1 MMLVLSG
8 AAAAGSEG
16 LDERID
22 IDLEKADV
30 GETLQ
35 SFGKVL
41 QADEIL
47 IDPRLAGTVSIRLES
62 VRVRTV
68 LTALCESVGC
78 EWSLENGVF
87 RAEAVAGTPEAPAGL
102 DEKID
107 LDLADAPARQ
117 VLESFGR
124 ILRVGVKM
132 DEGIGGTISVE
143 LHGIPTREAL
153 DRACELA
160 GCRWELVE
168 GPDGPVL
175 RIEAR

>member
-1 MMLVLSG
+1 MLMLSG
-8 AAAAGSEG
+8 AAWAGSEG

-30 GETLQ
+30 RQTLE

-41 QADEIL
+41 QVDEVL
-47 IDPRLAGTVSIRLES
+47 IDPELAGTVSIRLES

-68 LTALCESVGC
+68 LAALCDSIGC
-78 EWSLENGVF
+78 EWSLEDGVF
-87 RAEAVAGTPEAPAGL
+87 RVEAVAREAASPAGL

-124 ILRVGVKM
+124 ILRAEVEI

-143 LHGIPTREAL
+143 LHGVPTREAL
-153 DRACELA
+153 DHVCELA
-160 GCRWELVE
+160 GCHWELDE
-168 GPDGPVL
+168 SPDGPVL